1 MNVEIA
7 PNGHLQIDDARI
19 TFRNFAGAEKEF
31 NREGDRNFSWVIDD
45 QDLANRLIEDGWN
58 VRIRPPRDE
67 GGEPFIHLPVKVQFG
82 TPFPLTIKLVRPGM
96 KPLELDEDSVKCLDH
111 MDIERIDMDIRPHD
125 WVINEGKPSEKRG
138 RSAKLQTMYVTQSV
152 NRFAERYEFPVDE
165 EPPFDMDEMAY
176 NRR

>member
-31 NREGDRNFSWVIDD
+31 NREGDRNFSWIIED
-45 QDLANRLIEDGWN
+45 QDLADTLIERGWN
-58 VRIRPPRDE
+58 IRIRPPRDE
-67 GGEPFIHLPVKVQFG
+67 DGDPFIHLPVKVKFG
-82 TPFPLTIKLVRPGM
+82 ERPPVIKLVRPGM
-96 KPLELDEDSVKCLDH
+96 KNLELDAESVKCLDH
-111 MDIERIDMDIRPHD
+111 MDIERIDMDIRPYD
-125 WVINEGKPSEKRG
+125 WVINEGKKTEKRG
-138 RSAKLQTMYVTQSV
+138 RSAYLQTMYVIQSV
-152 NRFAERYEFPVDE
+152 NRFAERYEYPVDE